1 MKRYLL
7 MKRHLLL
14 LALLLGSSV
23 GTPAFAGTTTYGQ
36 HYSSSVQSSPSNPTG
51 AGTTGKMMGLAG
63 SITPLYTGN
72 VLILISGDLTSSIAA
87 DGGQVQIR
95 YGTGT
100 APSNGATI
108 TGTALGG
115 LVTLSTPGTAA
126 AKFPFA
132 LNAIVTGLTIGTVY
146 WIDISCTAVTGGTA
160 TPADISLS
168 AYEL

>member
-14 LALLLGSSV
+14 LGLLLGSSV

-51 AGTTGKMMGLAG
+51 AGTT
-63 SITPLYTGN
+63 
-72 VLILISGDLTSSIAA
+72 
-87 DGGQVQIR
+87 
-95 YGTGT
+95 
-100 APSNGATI
+100 
-108 TGTALGG
+108 LGG
-115 LVTLSTPGTAA
+115 LGTLATPGTAA

-160 TPADISLS
+160 TP
-168 AYEL
+168 